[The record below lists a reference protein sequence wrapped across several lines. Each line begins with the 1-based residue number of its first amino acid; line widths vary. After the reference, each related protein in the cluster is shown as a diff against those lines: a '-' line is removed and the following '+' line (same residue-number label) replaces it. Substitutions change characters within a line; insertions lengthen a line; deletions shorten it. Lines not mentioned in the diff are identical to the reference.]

1 MVTGAADTAKSD
13 EIQPV
18 AAGSLLAFRYRLGKR
33 AAMGDT
39 AEIYRAQEDP
49 GIGGASSRDVM
60 VKLVRPALAGP
71 DGGMLALRLAD
82 QAENL
87 RHAVHPGVGR
97 LIADGWDEPLGAR
110 FLVLEVLA
118 GETLEALLAP
128 TRKLDVER
136 ALELTVALCEVL
148 GFLHANGLLHLDLSP
163 GNIVPAGSGAPFPL
177 KLMEVGRYR
186 IGDAPTP
193 PSRVNGSAAYLAPER
208 LRGEPC
214 DVRADVHAI
223 GAVLYRMLGGHPP
236 FRGATV
242 EELLVRRAKGVPPL
256 FAAGVSPADEADRAA
271 RKCLADEPAQRFATV
286 DELQAVLNELQARYS
301 GA

>member
-1 MVTGAADTAKSD
+1 M
-13 EIQPV
+13 
-18 AAGSLLAFRYRLGKR
+18 LAFRYRLGER
-33 AAMGDT
+33 IAMGDT
-39 AEIYRAQEDP
+39 AEIYKGTEDP
-49 GIGGASSRDVM
+49 GIGGVTEQDVM
-60 VKLVRPALAGP
+60 VKLVRPALAGR
-71 DGGMLALRLAD
+71 DGGLLALRLAD

-110 FLVLEVLA
+110 FLVLEVLG
-118 GETLEALLAP
+118 GETLEARLAP
-128 TRKLDVER
+128 TRKLDVGQ
-136 ALELTVALCEVL
+136 ALELAGALCEVL
-148 GFLHANGLLHLDLSP
+148 GFLHQNGLLHLDLSP
-163 GNIVPAGSGAPFPL
+163 GNIVPNEAGAPFPL

-208 LRGEPC
+208 LRGEAC
-214 DVRADVHAI
+214 GVRADVHAI

-236 FRGATV
+236 FRGVTV
-242 EELLVRRAKGVPPL
+242 DELLARRTKGVPPL

-271 RKCLADEPAQRFATV
+271 RKCLADDPAQRFSTV
-286 DELQAVLNELQARYS
+286 EELHAVLKDMQARRP